1 MAGAAACAV
10 GKARGSVRTRSAQ
23 EVWRTGEVRG
33 PCEAPAPRGA
43 PGPGG
48 LPGASGPER
57 RGTVRER
64 SVEERLA
71 EAERAGRCVCAR
83 TDAENMAFRRRAR
96 AGYVVCPYPRTYA
109 RAERW
114 EALGPRERAL
124 HVLRALGAAHP
135 AWVYCAYSAATAH
148 GLAVP
153 RALLAPVH
161 ICAPVRT
168 RARVSA
174 SDVLARHGLAEVE
187 RAEAAGVAVTS
198 LAQTVL
204 ECLLDASFANGL
216 ALADSALRTGRVGR
230 PQLAAYVAEKGRG
243 RHGVRRAREVVRLA
257 DARARSSAESLL
269 RAAVLS
275 AGFLV
280 PTELGRAVADPAAP
294 RRAVWAALL
303 WRLPGRVVAAALAGG
318 ADGAPAG
325 SAAAFA
331 APACPALRASA
342 VMRLSPARL
351 AEPGYVAGVLAAYG
365 IPRAAGP
372 GWRGG
377 AV

>member
-1 MAGAAACAV
+1 M
-10 GKARGSVRTRSAQ
+10 
-23 EVWRTGEVRG
+23 
-33 PCEAPAPRGA
+33 
-43 PGPGG
+43 
-48 LPGASGPER
+48 
-57 RGTVRER
+57 
-64 SVEERLA
+64 
-71 EAERAGRCVCAR
+71 
-83 TDAENMAFRRRAR
+83 
-96 AGYVVCPYPRTYA
+96 
-109 RAERW
+109 
-114 EALGPRERAL
+114 
-124 HVLRALGAAHP
+124 HVLAQ
-135 AWVYCAYSAATAH
+135 
-148 GLAVP
+148 
-153 RALLAPVH
+153 
-161 ICAPVRT
+161 
-168 RARVSA
+168 
-174 SDVLARHGLAEVE
+174 AEVE

-257 DARARSSAESLL
+257 DARVRSPAESLL

-331 APACPALRASA
+331 APACSALRASA